1 MLAKELK
8 IKTLKKQ
15 REFIQEQLSHA
26 DTRNDG
32 DTAYRYV
39 GHLYPEV
46 IKHFESEG
54 FVVTQVHSDLLSAMV
69 KGLPVYLFTV
79 GDVELS
85 EEELEQALEGATYQL
100 VRRGGFV
107 ASDTYAET
115 PQKKKTQYFFRS
127 GSVFGHRFTGDL
139 YSVGGFGEHPVYRYA
154 KPMFLGVDL

>member
-85 EEELEQALEGATYQL
+85 EEELEQAEAYEPEKPDDDSDEEMPDLLRAL
-100 VRRGGFV
+100 LGG
-107 ASDTYAET
+107 
-115 PQKKKTQYFFRS
+115 
-127 GSVFGHRFTGDL
+127 
-139 YSVGGFGEHPVYRYA
+139 GGGIF
-154 KPMFLGVDL
+154 